1 METRARNKTRN
12 AAGSGNLGSERGA
25 VLLVVIILSAIALA
39 VATSLLYMI
48 TTSTQ
53 ISGMEKRFRTARDA
67 NFGAVEVLGQMI
79 FSKQTTTGAVFLASL
94 NPTYP
99 IDALGCQGGTG
110 ASSATGLA
118 AKILYD
124 SSTWNASCKQ
134 TGVIDPKVAN
144 SYDFSFDIGT
154 SPVYRIYVR
163 IIDTLSGNTLGTYA
177 GQEVGSH
184 LDTHQGVVSTQ
195 AELPVENIPYTYLV
209 ETLASNLT
217 NATERS
223 RLQLFYQY

>member
-1 METRARNKTRN
+1 M
-12 AAGSGNLGSERGA
+12 
-25 VLLVVIILSAIALA
+25 
-39 VATSLLYMI
+39 
-48 TTSTQ
+48 
-53 ISGMEKRFRTARDA
+53 
-67 NFGAVEVLGQMI
+67 
-79 FSKQTTTGAVFLASL
+79 
-94 NPTYP
+94 
-99 IDALGCQGGTG
+99 
-110 ASSATGLA
+110 
-118 AKILYD
+118 
-124 SSTWNASCKQ
+124 
-134 TGVIDPKVAN
+134 
-144 SYDFSFDIGT
+144 
-154 SPVYRIYVR
+154 R